1 MGFNGLNPWIV
12 KQFDL
17 VWLEIIQWFGVVWII
32 SIEGWIGLGGHNLYR
47 GNGLVGVQ
55 VGFWPIC
62 RANATHRK
70 DLPRQSIL
78 RPVRWCANGRSS
90 ELY

>member
-32 SIEGWIGLGGHNLYR
+32 SIEGWIGLGGHNFYR

-62 RANATHRK
+62 RASCKQSLEMSVSKKRK
-70 DLPRQSIL
+70 KKH
-78 RPVRWCANGRSS
+78 
-90 ELY
+90 

>member
-1 MGFNGLNPWIV
+1 MGLFGLNPWIV

-62 RANATHRK
+62 RGATIHH
-70 DLPRQSIL
+70 L
-78 RPVRWCANGRSS
+78 R
-90 ELY
+90 

>member
-1 MGFNGLNPWIV
+1 MGFNGLNTWIV

-62 RANATHRK
+62 RASH
-70 DLPRQSIL
+70 DLAPCIGCVAFREACMVL
-78 RPVRWCANGRSS
+78 DC
-90 ELY
+90 